1 MATLLPAAWRC
12 AEGLARSG
20 DSSSLLN
27 AAALMMLLA
36 RWPNWL
42 FLCGTAAAGCGCGEV
57 LRLLVLLL
65 PGDSLL
71 SASAS
76 VAMEERM

>member
-1 MATLLPAAWRC
+1 MAALLPAAWRC
-12 AEGLARSG
+12 AEGLGRSG

-42 FLCGTAAAGCGCGEV
+42 FLCGTAAAGCG
-57 LRLLVLLL
+57 
-65 PGDSLL
+65 
-71 SASAS
+71 
-76 VAMEERM
+76 